1 MPNFLQDL
9 LGNSN
14 ILSIISNQSDS
25 PYAFKMN
32 NSDYMLNP
40 LQIQQKYGDFSP
52 QGGHILDYVESNTQ
66 NQQTTP
72 QVVQSIQ
79 QSPQQNSDYIN
90 PKILQYSSL
99 ANGIGN
105 ALQITTDALGTS
117 LQTSNN
123 PRTRAT
129 GLILNTVGSKVATN
143 VGKGI
148 ASQFTKEGLKSLS
161 ATFAKGG
168 LSATTKQAGMMVGKG
183 FSSGLKSLFTPMSVG
198 TMAAD
203 IGTALI
209 GDKSEYSGDKG
220 GITKGLDTAYDVIET
235 GMAAVPVFG
244 QVVSLGMAANKL
256 LNTGM
261 NKWTG
266 SGTDGMTTADA
277 ILGSNFLG
285 PLGWANGWGGQ
296 RAMKLNNN
304 NWLYNNQVNSI
315 LNNYGSVQKTLQ
327 DANKYQGKKFGLVSN
342 SARHKAD
349 KAIQAAND
357 YRNKAFRMYNQNQID
372 FTRGYDMNGINN
384 LQYLNDI
391 NGNNRLL
398 SYGKLGMKLEKAKQ
412 IVFKSKQIKSKQSES
427 KQIPVNKEG
436 GILDNFNPKSADWK
450 PTINK
455 DIFKFQNGGSMNVIP
470 EGALHARKNNMD
482 VEHITKKGI
491 PVVDNDGHQQA
502 EIEKNEIIFRKE
514 VTDKIEQYAKDGSD
528 EAAIK
533 CGKLL
538 AKEIVENTDDRTG
551 LTSEIIQKAQK
562 GGTLKP
568 FIQKGFNKDS
578 IKSYNDLIKYMESTG
593 RQTTDDYDL
602 EKAYN
607 DSNVYNSWIDE
618 ETKNPG
624 KGHWPDKYKK
634 PNHMTFSDE
643 SIYSND
649 DQLGGQWL
657 FKNNKDVFV
666 ISPYLAKLH
675 SYDDYVNYFKNN
687 EPNAAFIYNGKS
699 YNLK

>member
-1 MPNFLQDL
+1 MPNFLQNL
-9 LGNSN
+9 LGDSN
-14 ILSIISNQSDS
+14 ILSIINNQSDS

-40 LQIQQKYGDFSP
+40 LQVQQKYGDFSP
-52 QGGHILDYVESNTQ
+52 QGGHILDYITSNNP
-66 NQQTTP
+66 NQQITQ
-72 QVVQSIQ
+72 QVPVQQTQIAQ
-79 QSPQQNSDYIN
+79 QDSNYIN
-90 PKILQYSSL
+90 PKILQYGSL

-105 ALQITTDALGTS
+105 ALQTTTDALGTS
-117 LQTSNN
+117 LQTSSN
-123 PRTRAT
+123 PRTRAS

-143 VGKGI
+143 IGKGI
-148 ASQFTKEGLKSLS
+148 ADQFTKEGLKSLS
-161 ATFAKGG
+161 NTFAKEG
-168 LSATTKQAGMMVGKG
+168 LSATTKQAGKMVGKG
-183 FSSGLKSLFTPMSVG
+183 FSSGLKSSFTPMSAG

-203 IGTALI
+203 IGTTLI
-209 GDKSEYSGDKG
+209 GDKSEYSGSKG

-235 GMAAVPVFG
+235 GMVAVPVFG
-244 QVVSLGMAANKL
+244 QAASLGMAANKL

-285 PLGWANGWGGQ
+285 PIGWANGWGGQ
-296 RAMKLNNN
+296 KAMKLNNN

-315 LNNYGSVQKTLQ
+315 LNNYGSVKSTLQ
-327 DANKYQGKKFGLVSN
+327 DANKYQNKKFGLVSN
-342 SARHKAD
+342 NARHKAD
-349 KAIQAAND
+349 RAIQAAND

-412 IVFKSKQIKSKQSES
+412 IVFKSKQIKDS
-427 KQIPVNKEG
+427 KQIPSNKEG
-436 GILDNFNPKSADWK
+436 GILDSFNPKSADWK

-538 AKEIVENTDDRTG
+538 AKEIIENTDDRTG

-568 FIQKGFNKDS
+568 FSQKAFNKDS
-578 IKSYNDLIKYMESTG
+578 IKSYDDLIKYLQSTG
-593 RQTTDDYDL
+593 RETTDDYDL

-607 DSNVYNSWIDE
+607 DSDVYNSWINE
-618 ETKNPG
+618 ENKNPG
-624 KGHWPDKYKK
+624 KGHWSDKYKK
-634 PNHMTFSDE
+634 PNHMTFSNE
-643 SIYSND
+643 SIYSNN

-657 FKNNKDVFV
+657 FKDNKDVFV
-666 ISPYLAKLH
+666 VSPYLAKLH

-687 EPNAAFIYNGKS
+687 EPTAAFIYNGKS